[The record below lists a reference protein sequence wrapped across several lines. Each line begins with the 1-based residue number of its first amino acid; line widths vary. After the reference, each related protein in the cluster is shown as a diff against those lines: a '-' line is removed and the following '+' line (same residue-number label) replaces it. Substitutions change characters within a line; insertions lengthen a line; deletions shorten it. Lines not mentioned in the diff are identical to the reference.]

1 MKCFFC
7 KSDMENGVT
16 THVAELEKCIVII
29 KNVPCMKC
37 DQCGETVYSGDVVQK
52 IEEILEK
59 CENAMTEVAIV
70 NYKDMAA

>member
-1 MKCFFC
+1 
-7 KSDMENGVT
+7 MENGVT
-16 THVAELEKCIVII
+16 IHVAELSNCIVII

-37 DQCGETVYSGDVVQK
+37 SQCGETVYSGDIVQK

-59 CENAMTEVAIV
+59 CKNAMTEVAIV

>member
-16 THVAELEKCIVII
+16 IHVAELDNCIVVI

-37 DQCGETVYSGDVVQK
+37 GQCGETVYSGGRCSK
-52 IEEILEK
+52 
-59 CENAMTEVAIV
+59 N
-70 NYKDMAA
+70 

>member
-1 MKCFFC
+1 MKCLFC
-7 KSDMENGVT
+7 KADMETGVT

-29 KNVPCMKC
+29 RNVPCMKC
-37 DQCGETVYSGDVVQK
+37 SQCGETVYSGDVIQK
-52 IEEILEK
+52 IEEILNK

>member
-37 DQCGETVYSGDVVQK
+37 CQCGETVYSGDVVQK

>member
-7 KSDMENGVT
+7 KSDMESGLT
-16 THVAELEKCIVII
+16 THVAELDKCIVII

-37 DQCGETVYSGDVVQK
+37 SQCGETVYSGDVVQK

>member
-16 THVAELEKCIVII
+16 IHVAELDNCIVVI

-37 DQCGETVYSGDVVQK
+37 KQCGETVYSGDVVQK

-59 CENAMTEVAIV
+59 CENVMTEVAIV

>member
-1 MKCFFC
+1 
-7 KSDMENGVT
+7 METGVT

-29 KNVPCMKC
+29 RNVPCMKC
-37 DQCGETVYSGDVVQK
+37 SQCGETVYSGDVIQK
-52 IEEILEK
+52 IEEILNK